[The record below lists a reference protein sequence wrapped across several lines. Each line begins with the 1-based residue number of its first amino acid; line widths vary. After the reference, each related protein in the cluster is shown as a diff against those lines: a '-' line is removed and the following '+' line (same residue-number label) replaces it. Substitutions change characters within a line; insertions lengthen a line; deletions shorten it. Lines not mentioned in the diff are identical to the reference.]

1 MSYQKMRGVLIACG
15 IAATWVSAPLES
27 SACSWLCGG
36 WGAQTT
42 YRTPYFA
49 QSYAP
54 AYSAPACNSCTPQT
68 VRYVPQTSYRT
79 VYRSVPVTTYG
90 ASTYRD
96 RCTGCP
102 VTYYRPVTSW
112 TYQAAYVPYTT
123 YRLVYSNACSPSV
136 GCDPCSPCGAS
147 VGTTFGAGSACCTPG
162 TSGTVINGAVINGA
176 VPPPAGSEAPDKAP
190 PMDTFKGGKQEEES
204 ESPQEALKPTAD
216 PEASTDVGPDLT
228 DPGSR
233 TTLRPV
239 RQATRLHLI
248 ASPPKPTARQGAKL
262 DDGGWRA
269 SKK

>member
-136 GCDPCSPCGAS
+136 GCAPGSSCGAS